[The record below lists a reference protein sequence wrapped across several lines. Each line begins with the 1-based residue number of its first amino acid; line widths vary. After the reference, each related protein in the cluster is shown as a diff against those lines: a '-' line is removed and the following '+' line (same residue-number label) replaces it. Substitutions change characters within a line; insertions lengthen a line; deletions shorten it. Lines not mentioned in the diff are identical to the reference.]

1 MIPRTVSL
9 FSRLVTVLALVLAM
23 GAGLLLVAAWAS
35 ARLAADEAYDRLL
48 VGAALQIAE
57 SIASD
62 GRTISVDPPFSAFET
77 LALSPRDRI
86 FYKVVDPGD
95 RLLTGDADLAI
106 PVDRQHLGA
115 GPILLDGEHRGQAV
129 RAVVAGRYVPDA
141 TQAGFAA
148 VVVAQT
154 REARSQLTRALTVK
168 ASLMVLAM
176 SALALGAV
184 AVAVRAALR
193 PLGAIEGVLAARGP
207 NDLQPLGLAAPQ
219 EIHLLVASIDHFM
232 GRLSGHVAVMKRFI
246 ADAAHQIRT
255 PLTALAAQLDLLSSE
270 TDEGR
275 RREQLARIRRR
286 TAELGHLTNQ
296 LLNHAMVI
304 HRARTAAFDPVDVAG
319 LARRTLIDAVQQAGD
334 RAVDVG
340 RTIDFGYEG
349 PEDAVTI
356 PADAI
361 ALREALSN
369 LIHNALKHGARSRL
383 TVRVGRERGRV
394 VLAVEDDG
402 PGIPAI
408 DWTRVRQPFQAATG
422 GAVGVRP
429 RPVDRRRGGGGPW
442 RRDALR
448 GAFRQGFC
456 VILSLPDGEGRA

>member
-1 MIPRTVSL
+1 MISRSSSL
-9 FSRLVTVLALVLAM
+9 FSRLVAVLALVLAV

-57 SIASD
+57 TIASD

-86 FYKVVDPGD
+86 FYKVVDPAD
-95 RLLTGDADLAI
+95 RLLTGDADLGI
-106 PVDRQHLGA
+106 PVDRARLAA
-115 GPILLDGEHRGQAV
+115 GPLLLDGEHRGQAV
-129 RAVVAGRYVPDA
+129 RAVVTGRYVPDA

-154 REARSQLTRALTVK
+154 REARTQLTRALTVK
-168 ASLMVLAM
+168 ASVMVLAM

-255 PLTALAAQLDLLSSE
+255 PLTALVAQLDLLSNE

-275 RREQLARIRRR
+275 RRDQLARIRARM
-286 TAELGHLTNQ
+286 AELGHLTNQ

-304 HRARTAAFDPVDVAG
+304 HRARSAAFDPVDVAG
-319 LARRTLIDAVQQAGD
+319 LARRTLIDAVPQAGD
-334 RAVDVG
+334 RA
-340 RTIDFGYEG
+340 IDIGYEG
-349 PEDAVTI
+349 PDEALTI
-356 PADAI
+356 PGDAI
-361 ALREALSN
+361 ALREALAN
-369 LIHNALKHGARSRL
+369 LIHNALKHGARGRL

-394 VLAVEDDG
+394 VVAVEDDG
-402 PGIPAI
+402 PGIPASE
-408 DWTRVRQPFQAATG
+408 WARVREPFQAATG
-422 GAVGVRP
+422 GTVGSGLGLSIAAEVAAAH
-429 RPVDRRRGGGGPW
+429 GGEMRFEVHSGK
-442 RRDALR
+442 
-448 GAFRQGFC
+448 GFC
-456 VILSLPDGEGRA
+456 VILSLPDGEGRP